1 MSWDEALFGI
11 AWNGARRML
20 APRLSSQV
28 LTRRVELEPERARLE
43 LLARL
48 LTGDNVTVTLSDE
61 PGGYRGDV
69 LYLPRHL
76 PASSRELSLAATV
89 VRVAWACASRS
100 LGFTAPASLS
110 SDDRLLA
117 TALAAPATRRRV
129 LDEAPMLATLLPT
142 LERAALAER
151 PTPPPEHLR
160 AQCTEAVVR
169 LALGAEPR
177 GPELQDA
184 AWAWAEAA
192 SSAPR
197 ASPSELA
204 LAFKSLKARP
214 AAPRR
219 WLRAAFAASPVW
231 LWGEL
236 LRPVGRMAP
245 AASPKSG
252 GDASALTSGTEAQ
265 KKVIT
270 QAERLDE
277 PQNELAENP
286 LVHSFEKVHT
296 LETYK
301 GGSKRIDGDDE
312 LSAHRAALEELDL
325 KQMVR
330 SHQRARSLYR
340 ADILIDGGVG
350 ELEDETAGP
359 AEETYDEWDEGR
371 QAWRRD
377 WCRLTTREVPVAP
390 AVEQA
395 LRTLRGHLAGT
406 TAGLRAVFEHLE
418 ASRAWRLRQASGP
431 DVDLDAL
438 VARYGA
444 VRAGHCTHSRLYAA
458 RRRHTRDTAVLVLLD
473 ASLST
478 DAYVAN
484 RRVID
489 VEKEAVIALGDAL
502 EGLFEEVAVAAF
514 CSQTRRDCRFLMA
527 KRFEEGWSSG
537 ARRVMSLEPGGFTRI
552 GPALRHGTRLL
563 LECGARKRLLLLVSD
578 GKPSDLDRYE
588 GRYGVADVHRA
599 VLDAQGCGVVM
610 HALAVDPAAKAWLP
624 SMFGVG
630 RATVVNRPDDLV
642 RALATLTAT
651 ALRGG

>member
-1 MSWDEALFGI
+1 MSWDEALFGA
-11 AWNGARRML
+11 AWNGARRWL
-20 APRLSSQV
+20 APRASPAL
-28 LTRRVELEPERARLE
+28 LTRRVELAPERPRLE

-48 LTGDNVTVTLSDE
+48 LTGAPVSVTLSDE

-69 LYLPRHL
+69 LYLPRSL
-76 PASSRELSLAATV
+76 DFATLELNLAAPV
-89 VRVAWACASRS
+89 VRVAWACSSRA
-100 LGFTAPASLS
+100 LGFTRPPGLASEDL
-110 SDDRLLA
+110 LLA
-117 TALAAPATRRRV
+117 TALAAPATRRRL
-129 LDEAPMLATLLPT
+129 LDDAPMLGELLPR
-142 LERAALAER
+142 LERAVLSSRLA
-151 PTPPPEHLR
+151 PDADDLR
-160 AQCTEAVVR
+160 AQAVEALVR
-169 LALGAEPR
+169 LALGAPAGR
-177 GPELQDA
+177 DELDPV
-184 AWAWAEAA
+184 AWAWATAA
-192 SSAPR
+192 LASAPADGR
-197 ASPSELA
+197 ALPGVLA
-204 LAFKSLKARP
+204 SLPARP
-214 AAPRR
+214 PAPRR
-219 WLRAAFAASPVW
+219 WLRAAPRFAPVW

-236 LRPVGRMAP
+236 LSPVSRMA
-245 AASPKSG
+245 AATTPRPG
-252 GDASALTSGTEAQ
+252 ADASALPGGTEVQ
-265 KKVIT
+265 KKVVT
-270 QAERLDE
+270 QPQRLQE

-312 LSAHRAALEELDL
+312 LAAHKAALEELDL

-340 ADILIDGGVG
+340 ADVLIDGGVG
-350 ELEDETAGP
+350 DLDDDSTGP
-359 AEETYDEWDEGR
+359 AEATYDEWDEGR
-371 QAWRRD
+371 REWRRD
-377 WCRLTTREVPVAP
+377 WCRLTTREVPLAP
-390 AVEQA
+390 DVEGA
-395 LRTLRGHLAGT
+395 LRTLRGRLART
-406 TAGLRAVFEHLE
+406 TTGLRAVFEQLE

-431 DVDLDAL
+431 DVDIDAL

-444 VRAGHCTHSRLYAA
+444 LRAGQCTHSRLYAA

-502 EGLFEEVAVAAF
+502 DGLFDEVSVAAF
-514 CSQTRRDCRFLMA
+514 CSQTRRDCRFLLA
-527 KRFEEGWSSG
+527 KGFGEPWAAG

-552 GPALRHGTRLL
+552 GPALRHATRLL

-599 VLDAQGCGVVM
+599 VLDAQGSGVVM

-624 SMFGVG
+624 SMFGAG
-630 RATVVNRPDDLV
+630 RASVVSRPEDLV
-642 RALATLTAT
+642 RVLASVTST
-651 ALRGG
+651 ALRG